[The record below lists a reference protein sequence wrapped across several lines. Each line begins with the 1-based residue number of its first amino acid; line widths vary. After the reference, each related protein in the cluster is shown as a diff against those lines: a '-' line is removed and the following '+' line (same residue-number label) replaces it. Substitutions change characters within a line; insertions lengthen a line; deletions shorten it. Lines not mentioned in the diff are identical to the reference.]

1 MDLELLYDRAQVVA
15 HADPD
20 GLVPTTATVVLRRAD
35 GTQLQSPV
43 VTKPSASTTVAAGT
57 TALALVVASAAGLV
71 VGQPLAVTSDG
82 VTYVVTPVRIDGTT
96 VHLAAAL
103 PVVPD
108 TGSPVKALRMAATI
122 TAVGLAELGAGL
134 QLEWRYS
141 SATQDGYATTEVAVV
156 RWLWQ
161 PVLSGADVAELLA
174 TTYQTT
180 RSDDFCKGVA
190 DRVNAKIRN
199 AIEQTGRRPY
209 LYVAPGA
216 FAEVAQVGARW
227 VLADQGIGLVGD
239 LASLVREYRFAF
251 NDEMAKVVASLKG
264 YDKDNDGKITDR
276 RNVLAIPMVR

>member
-1 MDLELLYDRAQVVA
+1 MDLELLYDRAQLVA

-20 GLVPTTATVVLRRAD
+20 GLVPTTASVVLRRAD
-35 GTQLQSPV
+35 GTQLQAPA
-43 VTKPSASTTVAAGT
+43 VTLSTISTTVAAGS
-57 TALALVVASAAGLV
+57 TALALVMASVAGMA

-103 PVVPD
+103 PVAPD
-108 TGSPVKALRMAATI
+108 VGSPVKGLRMTATV
-122 TAVGLAELGAGL
+122 TAPGLAELGNGL
-134 QLEWRYS
+134 QLEWRYNN
-141 SATQDGYATTEVAVV
+141 ATQSGYATVEAAVV

-174 TTYQTT
+174 TVYQTT

-190 DRVNAKIRN
+190 DRVNTKIRN

-251 NDEMAKVVASLKG
+251 NDEMAKVVAGLKG
-264 YDKDNDGKITDR
+264 YDKDNDGKITAQ